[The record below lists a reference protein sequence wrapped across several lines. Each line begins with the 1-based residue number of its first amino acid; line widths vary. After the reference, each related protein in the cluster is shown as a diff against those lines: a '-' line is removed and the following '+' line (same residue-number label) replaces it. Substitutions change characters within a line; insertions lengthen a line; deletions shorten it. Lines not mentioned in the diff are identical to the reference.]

1 MKKHFPF
8 IIVGGGIVGSTA
20 AYYLT
25 RSGYPVILLD
35 KEVGQASQAAAGIIC
50 PWFSKR
56 RNKKWYHLVVHG
68 AEFYRQFIQDLT
80 EDGFDAS
87 SLFKETGTLILR
99 KNEKDLHRD
108 LENADSKREQSP
120 SIGKVSTLTQEA
132 IHDLFPLIDSPW
144 PGSLIKGGGRVD
156 GQALVALL
164 HKAILT
170 KGGKIV
176 KKEVQLLKEGKSFL
190 IQSDQDSFTANQVL
204 LAAGPAVKELLS
216 SLRFDCNLR
225 PQKGQLFSIY
235 HPQWVDN
242 NWPVIMSPGGIDIL
256 PFDNGE
262 IVIGASHEDDQAK
275 DLTINPMVIKE
286 LKTKAEQIF
295 PDVFNYPLYRVK
307 VGTRAF
313 TDNGDILIGSIP
325 DLSNLWTISGLG
337 SSGLT
342 SGPYLAYQ
350 WVHKIINNYWDLPE
364 EIISSHQLVHKI

>member
-25 RSGYPVILLD
+25 RSGYPVILFD
-35 KEVGQASQAAAGIIC
+35 KEVGQASRAAAGIIC

-56 RNKKWYHLVVHG
+56 RNKKWYYLVSQG

-80 EDGFDAS
+80 DDGFDAS

-99 KNEKDLHRD
+99 KNEKDLRRD
-108 LENADSKREQSP
+108 LENADLKRKQSP
-120 SIGKVSTLTQEA
+120 SIGQLSTLSNEA
-132 IHDLFPLIDSPW
+132 IHNLFPLINSPW
-144 PGSLIKGGGRVD
+144 SASLIQGGGRVD
-156 GQALVALL
+156 GQSLVALL
-164 HKAILT
+164 HKAIQT
-170 KGGKIV
+170 KGGKVV
-176 KKEVQLLKEGKSFL
+176 KKDVQLLKEGKSFL
-190 IQSDQDSFTANQVL
+190 IKSDQTSFTADQVL
-204 LAAGPAVKELLS
+204 LAAGPAVKDLLRP
-216 SLRFDCNLR
+216 LGFDCNLR

-235 HPQWVDN
+235 QQQWADN

-262 IVIGASHEDDQAK
+262 IIIGASHEDDQAN
-275 DLTINPMVIKE
+275 DLSINPMVIKE
-286 LKTKAEQIF
+286 LKIKAQQIF
-295 PDVFNYPLYRVK
+295 PDIFKYPLHRVK

-313 TDNGDILIGSIP
+313 TDNGDVLIGPISTF
-325 DLSNLWTISGLG
+325 SNLWTISGLG

-350 WVHKIINNYWDLPE
+350 WVNKMIKNSWEIPV
-364 EIISSHQLVHKI
+364 EIISSYPLIHKI